1 MDKEFLQK
9 FAKRI
14 KDLRKIK
21 GYTQDEFSFRA
32 NLSRSTLGNIETAQN
47 DVTLSKVKQIAD
59 AFEISLSELFMF

>member
-21 GYTQDEFSFRA
+21 GYTQDEFSFCA

-59 AFEISLSELFMF
+59 AFEISLSELFKF

>member
-32 NLSRSTLGNIETAQN
+32 DLSRFTLGNIETAQN

-59 AFEISLSELFMF
+59 AFEISLSELFKF